1 MHGCMQMTYGE
12 ELQVLQQQ
20 PLAISVAVTPDTGQ
34 QSGACF
40 VDARLECWT
49 EAGYP
54 DAVPAVRLLAAKGEN
69 C

>member
-1 MHGCMQMTYGE
+1 MQMTYGE

-40 VDARLECWT
+40 VDARLECRT
-49 EAGYP
+49 GAGYP
-54 DAVPAVRLLAAKGEN
+54 DAVPTLRQLAAKGGS

>member
-1 MHGCMQMTYGE
+1 MQMTYGE

-34 QSGACF
+34 QSGVCF
-40 VDARLECWT
+40 VDAHLECRIV
-49 EAGYP
+49 AGYP
-54 DAVPAVRLLAAKGEN
+54 DVVPTMHLQAAKGGS